1 MRKLLPQKS
10 QVILLNIKTIL
21 TGKNHT
27 FDFSRQGAQQRQC
40 FCCGTLNSCTGEAN
54 VATWPPV
61 AVGEFS
67 PLWRRGQP
75 CGWTVSPTLLC
86 VLCLEGV
93 GLFSFK
99 DFFHIFLTTPRCL
112 FIKTASVFVGRAMA
126 DRGVDL
132 SALPKEVRDQ
142 LAELDLELSE
152 GKGGEGADGL
162 IGRRD
167 ALADFQSSDVLLI
180 CYKPGLTRVH

>member
-1 MRKLLPQKS
+1 MED
-10 QVILLNIKTIL
+10 L
-21 TGKNHT
+21 TLKPYFNLT
-27 FDFSRQGAQQRQC
+27 FDLSRQGAQQRHC
-40 FCCGTLNSCTGEAN
+40 FCCGTLNSFTGEAKE
-54 VATWPPV
+54 ATWPPV
-61 AVGEFS
+61 VVGEFS

-75 CGWTVSPTLLC
+75 CGWTVSPTLLL

-93 GLFSFK
+93 GLFFFSFK
-99 DFFHIFLTTPRCL
+99 DFFHIFQQHLGVFALRLP
-112 FIKTASVFVGRAMA
+112 VFVGRAMA

-167 ALADFQSSDVLLI
+167 ALADFQASDVLLM
-180 CYKPGLTRVH
+180 CYQPGLTRVY